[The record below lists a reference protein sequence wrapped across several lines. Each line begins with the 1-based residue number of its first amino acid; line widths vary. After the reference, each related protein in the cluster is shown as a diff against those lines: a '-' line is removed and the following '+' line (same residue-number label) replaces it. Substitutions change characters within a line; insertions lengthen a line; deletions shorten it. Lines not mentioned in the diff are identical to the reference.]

1 MVLMAQ
7 AFDLQDT
14 LVHINYA
21 STLRETL
28 AGIATAKKLMNP
40 SGDFTVISA
49 QPDIRAIHR
58 EIRIMVTDLFP
69 NVQGIHFVSGNN
81 IAAKKAELIK
91 RLAIT
96 EYTDNDEGILRAI
109 NIALEGS
116 VKLYLARN
124 GVRVPVKP
132 YKSL

>member
-1 MVLMAQ
+1 MVLMPQ
-7 AFDLQDT
+7 AFDLQGT
-14 LVHINYA
+14 LVNINYG
-21 STLRETL
+21 TNLKETL
-28 AGIATAKKLMNP
+28 GAIAVAKKLMTP

-69 NVQGIHFVSGNN
+69 NVQGIHFVSGGN
-81 IAAKKAELIK
+81 IAGKKAELIR
-91 RLAIT
+91 RLGIT

-109 NIALEGS
+109 NIALGGS

-124 GVRVPVKP
+124 GVRVPVKS

>member
-1 MVLMAQ
+1 MPQ

-14 LVHINYA
+14 LVHINYGQ
-21 STLRETL
+21 TLKETL
-28 AGIATAKKLMNP
+28 MGIAKAKKLMNP

-69 NVQGIHFVSGNN
+69 SVQGIHFVTSGN
-81 IAAKKAELIK
+81 IAGKKAELIK
-91 RLAIT
+91 RLGIK

-132 YKSL
+132 YKPA